1 MQTETIA
8 SRAWSAQRFA
18 WLSAAIALVCLS
30 LVPTVSAMPFS
41 NRVTLPSG
49 EKIFVA
55 GFNLAWINYAGD
67 VGDQPLDATRFRAA
81 MKAVAD
87 SGGNSMRVWL
97 STNGSKDPV
106 FGADGF
112 VSGLGSKTIAN
123 VQQMLAIAKEYKMLL
138 MPTLLTHNFM
148 IAQSG
153 NSIDNNR
160 KLLTT
165 EDGLKAYI
173 DKALVP
179 LVVAIGKDPNLL
191 CWEIA
196 NEPEGMVESIGWTS
210 SRIAKIDVQRFTNRM
225 AGAIHRAVPGA
236 LVSTGTVQAA
246 YLNWYTDAALK
257 AAGADADGTLDFYM
271 VHYYGWNGPTN
282 SPFRKGAA
290 AWSVDK
296 PLVVGEF
303 ASSSWSPTTPSTST
317 MQDAESVDTL
327 LENLYKNGYA
337 GGLFWQYQPD
347 AGDAWMKGFATAS
360 PSLAKFARA
369 HADDVKFDGVSDGK
383 LSVVASASVGGKVTA
398 SPSGRVDTG
407 TTVTLLATADAG
419 YDFIGW
425 SGDTSAA
432 ASVNPLIVKAM
443 KDRSILAEF
452 RPAAGTNLLKNGGFA
467 SDANWQFNIHTE
479 AGAAGTASYAA
490 GQADLNITAKGAEN
504 WSIQLMQGGFAL
516 QAGGTYTVS
525 FEAWANAPRDIQV
538 GLTTGD
544 WIWQSGS
551 PVSLTAEKKNYQIEL
566 TTLPTLAA
574 GAMGVLQFNI
584 GDVVS
589 TVHFDNVIVVAKGA
603 SPVRQRALSRQADRM
618 GLSSSGGLL
627 RWSIGSP
634 LKSATMLAV
643 MDLEGRELIRI
654 PIAAGQAHGAV
665 PAHLPAGLL
674 LARLEGAGTRFFVG
688 EGGRFSDSP

>member
-1 MQTETIA
+1 MQAPFPALISRPAKRFSSLAAVSIA
-8 SRAWSAQRFA
+8 CAVSSLAFAPPAQ
-18 WLSAAIALVCLS
+18 
-30 LVPTVSAMPFS
+30 AMPFS
-41 NRVTLPSG
+41 DRVTLPSG

-55 GFNLAWINYAGD
+55 GFNLAWINFGAD
-67 VGDQPLDATRFRAA
+67 VGDQALDTTRFRAA
-81 MKAVAD
+81 MKAVSD
-87 SGGNSMRVWL
+87 SGGNTMRVWL

-106 FGADGF
+106 FGTDGF

-123 VQQMLAIAKEYKMLL
+123 VQKMLAIAKENHMLL
-138 MPTLLTHNFM
+138 MPTLLTHNFLQT
-148 IAQSG
+148 QSG
-153 NSIDNNR
+153 VNLANNK
-160 KLLTT
+160 KLLATD
-165 EDGLKAYI
+165 EGLKAYI

-179 LVVAIGKDPNLL
+179 LVSAIGKDPNLI

-196 NEPEGMVESIGWTS
+196 NEPEGMVENVGWTNQ
-210 SRIAKIDVQRFTNRM
+210 RIAKADVQKFTNRM
-225 AGAIHRAVPGA
+225 AGAIHRAVPGV
-236 LVSTGTVQAA
+236 LVSTGIVQAG
-246 YLNWYTDAALK
+246 YLGWYTDAALK

-271 VHYYGWNGPTN
+271 VHYYGWNGPGN

-303 ASSSWSPTTPSTST
+303 ASSSWSPATPSTST

-369 HADDVKFDGVSDGK
+369 HSDDVKFDGASDGK
-383 LSVVASASVGGKVTA
+383 LSVVASASVGGRVTA
-398 SPSGRVDTG
+398 SPLGRVDTG
-407 TTVTLLATADAG
+407 ATVTITATPDAG

-425 SGDTSAA
+425 SGDTAAA
-432 ASVNPLIVKAM
+432 ASVNPLKVKAM

-467 SDANWQFNIHTE
+467 SDADWQFNIHTE
-479 AGAAGTASYAA
+479 AGAAGTASYAS
-490 GQADLNITAKGAEN
+490 GQADLDITAKGPEN

-525 FEAWANAPRDIQV
+525 FDAWANAPRDIQV

-551 PVSLTAEKKNYQIEL
+551 PVSLTAEKKNYQVAL
-566 TTLPTLAA
+566 TALPTAAA
-574 GAMGVLQFNI
+574 GATGVLQFNI

-589 TVHFDNVIVVAKGA
+589 TLHFDNVILVAKGA
-603 SPVRQRALSRQADRM
+603 SPIRPRALARPAQGMALASSR
-618 GLSSSGGLL
+618 GSL
-627 RWSIGSP
+627 RWSIGVP
-634 LKSATMLAV
+634 LTSASVLAI
-643 MDLEGRELIRI
+643 MDLEGRELARLA
-654 PIAAGQAHGAV
+654 IAAGQAEGV
-665 PAHLPAGLL
+665 VRVRLPGGLL
-674 LARLEGAGTRFFVG
+674 LARLEGAGTLFFLA
-688 EGGRFSDSP
+688 E